1 MIADVFLDIPHEL
14 GEGPLWH
21 DERGELFWC
30 SILAGELNVCDGA
43 GNNHRIFPFGEAV
56 SAAAIVDRRTLV
68 IATASGLKRFDIDSG
83 AREALCA
90 FPQARTPVRSN
101 DGRAGPGGAFWIGT
115 MSRSAD
121 PAAGSLYRFAGG
133 VLGEKRH
140 GMSIPNAICF
150 SPKGDWAYFSDT
162 PEQSIMRWRLD
173 PDSGDTIGEPQVFI
187 DLRSENLMPDGA
199 VTDDEG
205 CIWNAQWGA
214 GRVARYDPNGRFVDA
229 VTVPAAQVTCPAFG
243 GTDMK
248 TLFVTSAWQG
258 MNAAARR
265 IEPRAGAVFA
275 VEVPVA
281 GRPEHRVDLAR
292 S

>member
-1 MIADVFLDIPHEL
+1 MIADVFLDVRHEL

-30 SILAGELNVCDGA
+30 SILAGELNACDAA
-43 GNNHRIFPFGEAV
+43 GNNHRIWSFGEAV
-56 SAAAIVDRRTLV
+56 SAAAIVDRRALV
-68 IATASGLKRFDIDSG
+68 VATVSGLERFDIDTG
-83 AREALCA
+83 AREAVCA
-90 FPQARTPVRSN
+90 FPRVCTPVRSN

-115 MSRSAD
+115 MSQRAE
-121 PAAGSLYRFAGG
+121 PAAGALYRFAGG
-133 VLGEKRH
+133 VLGEKRR
-140 GMSIPNAICF
+140 GMSTPNAICF
-150 SPKGDWAYFSDT
+150 SPGGDWAYFSDT
-162 PEQSIMRWRLD
+162 PTQSIMRWPLD
-173 PDSGDTIGEPQVFI
+173 PDSGDTAGEPQVFI

-214 GRVARYDPNGRFVDA
+214 GRVARYDPKGRLVDA

-258 MNAAARR
+258 MNDAARR
-265 IEPRAGAVFA
+265 ADRLAGAVFA

-281 GRPEHRVDLAR
+281 GRPEYRVDLAR